1 MIILPMPTEEELK
14 GIYELVSKITNTEP
28 SEFKEGP
35 YHENIMGSFYE
46 LLDSY
51 NDKEETK

>member
-14 GIYELVSKITNTEP
+14 EIHELVNKITNTEP

-46 LLDSY
+46 FLDSY